1 MAVRGGK
8 ERNQTVTPGRAQAEV
23 HCILGDI
30 SCGTPIT
37 PVSLTFGEDTL
48 TKTMM
53 GANEVL
59 ASCAG
64 WLMVSASNTTSCRD
78 LASSNMRSI
87 SLCTSAKEGEQLTRG
102 SAHCLIQG
110 FEGCCVVSRKDLTD
124 SLGRQWTGQMR
135 ADLGQGVGHGPKQKK
150 SSDEHQIGREAE
162 QRSAHQCWIGPR
174 SAQ

>member
-1 MAVRGGK
+1 MVVRGSK
-8 ERNQTVTPGRAQAEV
+8 KRNWSLQAGPK
-23 HCILGDI
+23 HYILRDI
-30 SCGTPIT
+30 SRGTPIA

-110 FEGCCVVSRKDLTD
+110 FEGCFVVSRKDLTV
-124 SLGRQWTGQMR
+124 SLGRQWTGQI
-135 ADLGQGVGHGPKQKK
+135 
-150 SSDEHQIGREAE
+150 EGRPGAGGGAWAK
-162 QRSAHQCWIGPR
+162 QRSAHQCWIGQR